1 MKTELHALCA
11 NLGLATL
18 NGMYQ
23 GLLVT
28 ALVAGLLRWFA
39 VRTNAATRHAVWMV
53 TLALVVLMIPMHC
66 LLDSFLRTSPMAHTM
81 VLSGGAK
88 EVAAE
93 EPTAYSAQAG
103 PGWVSTG
110 SAVTESDFTIP
121 GLELITDGPN
131 PLGPLDQDS
140 AAPARPA
147 GSRQPLDQSASAGME
162 ILTQTQESER
172 EQGDAAK
179 TFPVRGEDSL
189 AATLLRFLRPG
200 LWDFR
205 STPAVP
211 VVMALLAVWIVGT
224 SIQIGLLV
232 HRLRHLRRLTIGS
245 SRPDQVLQS
254 LFADLVSAAGVS
266 RKVELRIS
274 EGQRCPVVLGFV
286 HPIILLPAALSAH
299 MEEARQVL
307 AHELAH
313 VRRYDDW
320 VNLAQHVAQALL
332 FFHPAVWW
340 IGKRLCLEREIACDD
355 YVLLHGTP
363 RRNYALTLTNVA
375 GRIRQQ
381 PPILAPGVSNSRS
394 QLQQRISMILNTR
407 RNSSPCLAKGSL
419 TSVIA
424 FAALI
429 AVLALYSA
437 PRLVFAGAPPPQ
449 SPSAPAVNSAAVS
462 TEPGPAVAPATP
474 EGAGAVVA
482 ESAPPG
488 DAPPGIEPGAKF
500 KPEDSVA
507 EPPAPDAPPAPS
519 ADFAWPGKG
528 PRAAR
533 GKVGKIPR
541 APEPPDAAVQ
551 ADGSIEERL
560 NRLEKMVRSLMDQ
573 QKRSRGMFYSKDG
586 ADVAERDQQQL
597 EKLRERAEAGG
608 DKLSEQKFKDMEQRF
623 KEMAERQAEQAD
635 RVAAQ
640 AKRATRD
647 LEARLEQGQQGR
659 GELREGLQQQLES
672 LRKAR
677 EGLGQEME
685 RLNKQIQKIERE
697 QQRVDRE
704 KQRRSEAPREKL
716 QAENETAPEPAP

>member
-11 NLGLATL
+11 NLGLATF

-28 ALVAGLLRWFA
+28 ALVAGLLRWLSL
-39 VRTNAATRHAVWMV
+39 RTNASTRHAVWMA

-66 LLDSFLRTSPMAHTM
+66 LLDSFPQTPSASQPAA
-81 VLSGGAK
+81 LSGGAK
-88 EVAAE
+88 DVAAE
-93 EPTAYSAQAG
+93 APSAYSEQPA
-103 PGWVSTG
+103 PTRVVIG

-121 GLELITDGPN
+121 GLEPVADGPN

-147 GSRQPLDQSASAGME
+147 GSLQPLEQSASAGME
-162 ILTQTQESER
+162 MPTQTPEYER
-172 EQGDAAK
+172 QRDPAK
-179 TFPVRGEDSL
+179 TFPTRGDDSL
-189 AATLLRFLRPG
+189 TATLLRFLRPG
-200 LWDFR
+200 LWDFK

-211 VVMALLAVWIVGT
+211 IVMALLAVWIVGT
-224 SIQIGLLV
+224 SIQIALLV
-232 HRLRHLRRLTIGS
+232 HRLRQLRRLTLGS
-245 SRPDQVLQS
+245 SRPDPTLQR
-254 LFADLVSAAGVS
+254 LFADLVRAAGVS
-266 RKVELRIS
+266 RKVELRVS
-274 EGQRCPVVLGFV
+274 EGHRCPFVLGFV
-286 HPIILLPAALSAH
+286 HPTILLPAALSTQ

-307 AHELAH
+307 AHELSH

-363 RRNYALTLTNVA
+363 RRSYALTLTNVA

-419 TSVIA
+419 TSVVA

-449 SPSAPAVNSAAVS
+449 SPPAPAVNSAAVS
-462 TEPGPAVAPATP
+462 TEPGPAVAPATLQD
-474 EGAGAVVA
+474 AGAVVA

-507 EPPAPDAPPAPS
+507 EPPAPEAPPAPS

-533 GKVGKIPR
+533 GKAGKIPR
-541 APEPPDAAVQ
+541 TPEPPDAAVQ

-573 QKRSRGMFYSKDG
+573 QKRSHGMFYSKDSSD
-586 ADVAERDQQQL
+586 AAERDQQKL

-704 KQRRSEAPREKL
+704 KQRRSEAPKEKL
-716 QAENETAPEPAP
+716 EAENETAPEPAR